1 MNVTRVL
8 PLAHV
13 ELIALLVGACS
24 QKSSSVPET
33 GHPGDA
39 TADAAAPAAEEQT
52 AAPIQ
57 DGSRLP
63 ENIRQALLAMNAE
76 LPARADQAVSFE
88 LADLDGN
95 LTSLASYRGKVVLLN
110 FWATWCVPCVTE
122 MPSMERLYRQ
132 LRDDGFAMVGID
144 LMEDPKT
151 VANFVRDRVNVSYDI
166 LIDESGGVTRT
177 YAATSLPTSYLID
190 RSGRIV
196 GRIIGARDWD
206 RDEVVTAV
214 RALLESEPPEA
225 ARSTASGLEG
235 VPG

>member
-1 MNVTRVL
+1 
-8 PLAHV
+8 
-13 ELIALLVGACS
+13 
-24 QKSSSVPET
+24 
-33 GHPGDA
+33 
-39 TADAAAPAAEEQT
+39 
-52 AAPIQ
+52 
-57 DGSRLP
+57 
-63 ENIRQALLAMNAE
+63 MNAE

-95 LTSLASYRGKVVLLN
+95 LTSLASYRGKVVLLH